1 MAEQRC
7 YLLWRRGELVVA
19 TVCRLPYGQPENI
32 WFQGEQCTRISIM
45 PFFDHL
51 VTPDKKIVG
60 FELFTFPDDDVSR
73 KALQDLLEGRNTT
86 GNDDVMEV
94 VLAQNRAYQ
103 NDAAQAFAMQG
114 YVTTSGRTVIAL
126 PEYDEGLQEGF
137 ESVMEDAPSPWPS
150 KG

>member
-1 MAEQRC
+1 
-7 YLLWRRGELVVA
+7 
-19 TVCRLPYGQPENI
+19 
-32 WFQGEQCTRISIM
+32 M